1 MWIPGLKRVKGC
13 LSKKTPRSRC
23 LILKN
28 CVPRFKILK
37 TLLLTLVNLSFL
49 NTVIQNIF
57 SKAASQMI
65 ANVMEN
71 SGLQTYHQNFTVHM
85 PFAGIMEPH
94 SSMGVN
100 IYGILRAPR
109 IAGTEAVVISVP
121 YDQGNNKGA
130 LALMLAFADH
140 CRSKFKISLYLSWLH
155 TALNLHRTNKF

>member
-1 MWIPGLKRVKGC
+1 M
-13 LSKKTPRSRC
+13 
-23 LILKN
+23 
-28 CVPRFKILK
+28 
-37 TLLLTLVNLSFL
+37 
-49 NTVIQNIF
+49 NTFIQNIF
-57 SKAASQMI
+57 SKAASEMI
-65 ANVMEN
+65 ANAMEN

-140 CRSKFKISLYLSWLH
+140 CRSKF
-155 TALNLHRTNKF
+155 

>member
-1 MWIPGLKRVKGC
+1 MLKDACPKRHPVQDAKYWKIVYPV
-13 LSKKTPRSRC
+13 SRSLKPYF
-23 LILKN
+23 LI
-28 CVPRFKILK
+28 
-37 TLLLTLVNLSFL
+37 LVNLSFL
-49 NTVIQNIF
+49 ITFIQNIF
-57 SKAASQMI
+57 SKAASEMI
-65 ANVMEN
+65 ANAMEN

-140 CRSKFKISLYLSWLH
+140 CRSKFKISLYLSWLSH
-155 TALNLHRTNKF
+155 SFKSSSD

>member
-1 MWIPGLKRVKGC
+1 
-13 LSKKTPRSRC
+13 
-23 LILKN
+23 
-28 CVPRFKILK
+28 
-37 TLLLTLVNLSFL
+37 
-49 NTVIQNIF
+49 
-57 SKAASQMI
+57 MI

-85 PFAGIMEPH
+85 PFAGIMEPP

-140 CRSKFKISLYLSWLH
+140 CRSKFKISLSSEPCLKQKIRDCLLSRFGTVL
-155 TALNLHRTNKF
+155 RFKSV